1 MTALNPP
8 AGASSPFKF
17 LDAYGA
23 QDASVFFGRDEEIDE
38 LYRLLGESRLVLV
51 YGQPGTGKTSLVQS
65 GLAKKFSP
73 TNWLPLT
80 VRRGNN
86 IAATLDQV
94 LSPAAPPAVQSG
106 NFIGAALGEVLSTA
120 AITPLE
126 PESSIVDEIRSVFLD
141 HLRPVF
147 LIIDQFEKLYVF
159 GTKAEQDAF
168 YATIKAVLDA
178 DVSCRI
184 IILLREEFLAALD
197 PFERAVPAL
206 FDKRLRVE
214 VMTNSNVEMVILRT
228 CAAHGIGLEH
238 GADTA
243 RLIIDQLD
251 DARSGVQLAYL
262 QVYLD
267 HLYRVAAR
275 QGGAVMITD
284 AAIGKTGKLGDVMA
298 GFLDEQEKV
307 IEAALG
313 TVPQGGIA
321 RLLEEFVA
329 ADGSK
334 QPSTYDQVLSRTPAA
349 APWLRDAIDLLQA
362 SRLLRTVEGHYELAH
377 DAFVARIAE
386 RRSGEIKQLLMVEK
400 MVQNHAAEF
409 AHTKTLLN
417 AGELALVKSAGKL
430 VDPLD
435 GSRLLKLDEGARK
448 FVRTSR
454 RNMWQRRIAIGA
466 AVLGGITAVV
476 AMIVTNVVQS
486 QAAEQ
491 RIRDQAQAAEI
502 GKANMNNVADVL
514 AFGTYQA
521 LHNSTKDLAAA
532 ALAVWTH
539 DVIRNDNI
547 TRDQGK
553 LMDAKDYKDADADN
567 SFWGRLY
574 YADTLIDSDPAKGI
588 AIYRQLEDQQWRK
601 LLANPADV
609 STIGKYKAV
618 MWHHIFMLPE
628 NDEQL
633 GNRLFDFMLEHS
645 KIDGDPLRF
654 ADDLSDLCYQ
664 PRVRRMLPQKCE
676 SYPAAPAEQDLT
688 ASDTPPPLKY

>member
-1 MTALNPP
+1 MTALDQP
-8 AGASSPFKF
+8 AGTTSPFKF

-94 LSPAAPPAVQSG
+94 LSPAAPPTVQSG
-106 NFIGAALGEVLSTA
+106 NFIGAALGQVLSAA

-126 PESSIVDEIRSVFLD
+126 PDSSNVDEIRSVFLD

-147 LIIDQFEKLYVF
+147 LIIDQFEELYVF
-159 GTKAEQDAF
+159 GNKAEQDAF

-184 IILLREEFLAALD
+184 IVVLREEYLAELD
-197 PFERAVPAL
+197 PFERVVPAL

-228 CAAHGIGLEH
+228 CAAHGIELEH

-251 DARSGVQLAYL
+251 DARSGIQLAYL

-267 HLYRVAAR
+267 HLYRVAAK
-275 QGGAVMITD
+275 QGGAVMFTD
-284 AAIGKTGKLGDVMA
+284 AAIGETGKLGDVMA

-313 TVPQGGIA
+313 AVPQGGIA

-334 QPSTYDQVLSRTPAA
+334 QPSTYDQVLGRIPAA
-349 APWLRDAIDLLQA
+349 APWLRDAIDLLQQ

-377 DAFVARIAE
+377 DALAGLIDK
-386 RRSGEIKQLLMVEK
+386 RRSGERKQLLMVEK
-400 MVQNHAAEF
+400 LVQNRVAEF
-409 AHTKTLLN
+409 AQTKTLLN
-417 AGELALVKSAGKL
+417 AEELTLVKSAGKL

-435 GSRLLKLDEGARK
+435 GSPLLKLGPVASDFIKR
-448 FVRTSR
+448 SR
-454 RNMWQRRIAIGA
+454 STIRRRRFGLASLLLVAILVPA
-466 AVLGGITAVV
+466 YLGLSYLA
-476 AMIVTNVVQS
+476 QW
-486 QAAEQ
+486 QAAE
-491 RIRDQAQAAEI
+491 DD
-502 GKANMNNVADVL
+502 KANMNNVADVL
-514 AFGTYQA
+514 AFGDYQA
-521 LHNSTKDLAAA
+521 VRKSSDTDAAR
-532 ALAVWTH
+532 LAVWTH
-539 DVIRNDNI
+539 DAVRNSNV
-547 TRDQGK
+547 TREQGAKMHAK
-553 LMDAKDYKDADADN
+553 LYGQADAEKTFWWRLYDADK
-567 SFWGRLY
+567 
-574 YADTLIDSDPAKGI
+574 LIDTNPAQAFAVYKE
-588 AIYRQLEDQQWRK
+588 LEDQQ
-601 LLANPADV
+601 AADYQADPSDV

-618 MWHHIFMLPE
+618 MWHHNFMLPKV
-628 NDEQL
+628 DAQFAT
-633 GNRLFDFMLEHS
+633 RLFDFMEKNSL
-645 KIDGDPLRF
+645 IDGDPLGF
-654 ADDLSDLCYQ
+654 SDDLADFCHQDAMRAILNE
-664 PRVRRMLPQKCE
+664 KCTPYLDPAE
-676 SYPAAPAEQDLT
+676 AAQPAAVATPA
-688 ASDTPPPLKY
+688 ASGSPPKMKY

>member
-1 MTALNPP
+1 MTALVQP
-8 AGASSPFKF
+8 AGATSPFKF

-80 VRRGNN
+80 ARRGNS
-86 IAATLDQV
+86 IAAMLDQV
-94 LSPAAPPAVQSG
+94 LSPAAPPTVQSG
-106 NFIGAALGEVLSTA
+106 NFIGAALGQVLSAA
-120 AITPLE
+120 AITPFE
-126 PESSIVDEIRSVFLD
+126 PDSSSVDEIRSVFLD

-147 LIIDQFEKLYVF
+147 LIIDQFEELYVF

-184 IILLREEFLAALD
+184 IIVLREEYLAALD

-243 RLIIDQLD
+243 RLIIGQLE

-267 HLYRVAAR
+267 HLYRVATK
-275 QGGAVMITD
+275 QGGAVMFTD
-284 AAIGKTGKLGDVMA
+284 AAIGETGKLGDVMA

-313 TVPQGGIA
+313 AVPQGGIA

-334 QPSTYDQVLSRTPAA
+334 QPSTYDQVLSRIPAA
-349 APWLRDAIDLLQA
+349 APWLRDAIDLLQQ
-362 SRLLRTVEGHYELAH
+362 SRLLRTVDGHYELAH
-377 DAFVARIAE
+377 VALAERIAE
-386 RRSGEIKQLLMVEK
+386 SRSGELKQLLMVEK
-400 MVQNHAAEF
+400 MVQNHTTEF

-435 GSRLLKLDEGARK
+435 GSPLLKLDDGARK
-448 FVRTSR
+448 FVRGSR

-466 AVLGGITAVV
+466 AVLGGFTAVV

-521 LHNSTKDLAAA
+521 VHNSKDKDAA

-553 LMDAKDYKDADADN
+553 LMDAKGYKDADAEN

-574 YADTLIDSDPAKGI
+574 YADTLIDADPTKGI
-588 AIYRQLEDQQWRK
+588 AIYRQLEDQQAAK
-601 LLANPADV
+601 LVANSTDV

-628 NDEQL
+628 IDDKL

-654 ADDLSDLCYQ
+654 TDDLEDLCYQ
-664 PRVRRMLPQKCE
+664 TSVRQILPQKCAP
-676 SYPAAPAEQDLT
+676 YPAAPAEQDPT

>member
-1 MTALNPP
+1 MSDAATP
-8 AGASSPFKF
+8 AGATSPFKF

-23 QDASVFFGRDEEIDE
+23 QDASVFFGRDDEIE
-38 LYRLLGESRLVLV
+38 ALYRLLGESRLVLV
-51 YGQPGTGKTSLVQS
+51 YGQSGTGKTSLVQS
-65 GLAKKFSP
+65 GLAKKISP

-86 IAATLDQV
+86 IAATLDKV
-94 LSPAAPPAVQSG
+94 LSPAAPPTMQSG
-106 NFIGAALGEVLSTA
+106 NFIGAALGQVLSAA
-120 AITPLE
+120 AITPLK
-126 PESSIVDEIRSVFLD
+126 PDSSNVDEIRSVFLD

-147 LIIDQFEKLYVF
+147 LIIDQFEELYIF
-159 GTKAEQDAF
+159 GTNAEQDAF
-168 YATIKAVLDA
+168 YATVKAVLDA

-184 IILLREEFLAALD
+184 IVVLREEYLAALD

-214 VMTNSNVEMVILRT
+214 VMTNSNVERVILGT

-243 RLIIDQLD
+243 QLIIDQLD

-267 HLYRVAAR
+267 HLYRMVA
-275 QGGAVMITD
+275 GGSGPVTFTD
-284 AAIGKTGKLGDVMA
+284 AAIAEAGKLGNVMA
-298 GFLDEQEKV
+298 GFLDEQQKA
-307 IEAALG
+307 IEAQLAGQVQSG
-313 TVPQGGIA
+313 TIA
-321 RLLEEFVA
+321 RLLEEFVSV
-329 ADGSK
+329 DGTK
-334 QPSTYDQVLSRTPAA
+334 QPSTYADVLDRMPGA
-349 APWLRDAIDLLQA
+349 APWLQGALDLLQH
-362 SRLLRTVEGHYELAH
+362 SRLLRLVDDHYELAH
-377 DAFVARIAE
+377 DELAKIISL
-386 RRSGEIKQLLMVEK
+386 RRSPEREQVLVVKRIVR
-400 MVQNHAAEF
+400 NRFTDFAE
-409 AHTKTLLN
+409 TKSLLN
-417 AGELALVKSAGKL
+417 AEELGLVKSAGKL

-448 FVRTSR
+448 FVRKSR

-466 AVLGGITAVV
+466 AVLGGFTAVV
-476 AMIVTNVVQS
+476 AVIVTNVV
-486 QAAEQ
+486 
-491 RIRDQAQAAEI
+491 QAQAAEI

-521 LHNSTKDLAAA
+521 VHNSKKDPHAAA
-532 ALAVWTH
+532 IAVWTH

-553 LMDAKDYKDADADN
+553 LMDAKDYTDADADN
-567 SFWGRLY
+567 SFWGKLY
-574 YADTLIDSDPAKGI
+574 YADTLIDSDPTTGF
-588 AIYRQLEDQQWRK
+588 AIYRQLEDKQKAK
-601 LLANPADV
+601 LLANPTDV

-618 MWHHIFMLPE
+618 MWHHIFMLPD
-628 NDEQL
+628 NDEKL

-654 ADDLSDLCYQ
+654 ADDLKDLCYQ
-664 PRVRRMLPQKCE
+664 PRVRQILPQKCAP
-676 SYPAAPAEQDLT
+676 YPAAPPEQDPA